1 MKPKKYHV
9 ILADNHPI
17 KWSNALYYN
26 VFSSL
31 GLPTTETGCGR
42 ALHYYLFVGQTKRI
56 AVSFP
61 QAKIDPSEICPKP
74 IFLEELGEKIA
85 AYIFLHNSKGHLVM

>member
-31 GLPTTETGCGR
+31 GLPTAETGCGR

-56 AVSFP
+56 AVAFP
-61 QAKIDPSEICPKP
+61 QARSIGVKSILRYAV
-74 IFLEELGEKIA
+74 FVRLFNL
-85 AYIFLHNSKGHLVM
+85 FHTF